1 MTYPDG
7 EFGTWV
13 NETFVAVKL
22 NLKDAGAEAQKYG
35 VVWAPWLLLVDEN
48 GQQVSWTVGPLAP
61 SDYRAWLERVQL
73 DRTSF
78 QETQK
83 MLSASPDNPD
93 INLMLGKY
101 YFEAGNWKK
110 AVEHFTVAMKGTGEA
125 QPDACKNACVALG
138 RAAARAGDSAA
149 LQAAIDCLGKCAKG
163 GEAIVALERAHA
175 KLFAGQFEDAA
186 KEYDA
191 FLKEHGK
198 DECAEEGWYWY
209 GVAQYQ
215 ATKKPD
221 GLIEA
226 WQRAIA
232 HAPDGEWA
240 KRASMTISK

>member
-1 MTYPDG
+1 VTYPDG

-22 NLKDAGAEAQKYG
+22 NLKDAGVEAQKYG

-48 GQQVSWTVGPLAP
+48 GEQISWTVGPLSP

-73 DRTSF
+73 DHTSF
-78 QETQK
+78 QDTAK
-83 MLSASPDNPD
+83 LLAVDPNNPD
-93 INLMLGKY
+93 MNMMVGKHY
-101 YFEAGNWKK
+101 LEAGNWKK
-110 AVEHFTVAMKGTGEA
+110 AIEHLTVAMKGTGVA
-125 QPDACKNACVALG
+125 KADTCMDACIALG
-138 RAAARAGDSAA
+138 KAAARAGDTAA

-163 GEAIVALERAHA
+163 GEASVALERVHA

-186 KEYDA
+186 KEYDSL
-191 FLKEHGK
+191 LKEHGT
-198 DECAEEGWYWY
+198 DACAAEAWYWY

-221 GLIEA
+221 GLMEA
-226 WQRAIA
+226 WQKLIEI
-232 HAPDGEWA
+232 APDSEWA